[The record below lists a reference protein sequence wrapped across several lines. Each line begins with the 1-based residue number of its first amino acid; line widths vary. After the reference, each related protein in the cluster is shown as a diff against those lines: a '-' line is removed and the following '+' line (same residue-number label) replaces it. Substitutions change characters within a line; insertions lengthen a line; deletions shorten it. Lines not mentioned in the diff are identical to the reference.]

1 MRGPDD
7 YYLRRCSMERR
18 REIKKVICPA
28 PYRQYFANSWVIYED
43 LERIKL
49 VIPGTDDTA
58 NFVNG
63 KYAGTLAEITGKSVK
78 IIGKIGSLLE

>member
-7 YYLRRCSMERR
+7 YYLKRCSMERR
-18 REIKKVICPA
+18 REIKKANRPG

-49 VIPGTDDTA
+49 PKRA
-58 NFVNG
+58 
-63 KYAGTLAEITGKSVK
+63 TL
-78 IIGKIGSLLE
+78 

>member
-7 YYLRRCSMERR
+7 YYLRRCSLERR

-78 IIGKIGSLLE
+78 IMVKIGSLLE